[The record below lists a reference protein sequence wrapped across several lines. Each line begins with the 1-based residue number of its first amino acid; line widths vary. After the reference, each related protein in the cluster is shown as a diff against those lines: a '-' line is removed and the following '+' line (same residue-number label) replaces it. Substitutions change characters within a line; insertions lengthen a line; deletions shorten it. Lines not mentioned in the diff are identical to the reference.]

1 MLVLGVDPGMAI
13 MGYGLVEERDRC
25 LKTIDYGVVT
35 TPADM
40 KTSER
45 LVRIYES
52 VNHLIS
58 LYKPDAVAVEELF
71 FNKNAKTALI
81 IGHARG
87 VAILAAAQREIPLYE
102 YTPLQVKQAV
112 VGYGRAE
119 KNQIQ
124 QMVKMLLNLK
134 EVPKPD
140 DAADA
145 LAVSI
150 CHIHCADMGRKFGQ
164 R

>member
-1 MLVLGVDPGMAI
+1 MIVLGVDPGIAI
-13 MGYGLVEERDRC
+13 TGYGLVEEDNGS

-35 TPADM
+35 TPPNM
-40 KTSER
+40 KMSDR
-45 LVRIYES
+45 LIKIYDS
-52 VNHLIS
+52 VSHIIS

-71 FNKNAKTALI
+71 FNKNVKTALI
-81 IGHARG
+81 VGHARG
-87 VAILAAAQREIPLYE
+87 VAILAAAKKGIPIYE

-119 KNQIQ
+119 KNQVQ
-124 QMVKMLLNLK
+124 QMVKLLLRLK
-134 EVPKPD
+134 EIPKPD

-145 LAVSI
+145 LAVSV
-150 CHIHCADMGRKFGQ
+150 CHIHCAGMGRKFGK